1 MSTDF
6 KTIPFSFIIAEETRD
21 ENLPEGDHERPV
33 SAEIEKQDVEQSE
46 KEDNRPPEEQEGDS
60 EQYMTSIGRDQVL
73 RRAKLT
79 EYDSFVLA
87 VLKLLLG
94 EYHVRRLITKGVG
107 PRKIENA
114 VLSKSSWQRVPL
126 LVDPYNKG
134 LELIR
139 TIEDGENLLE
149 IDLAERYVNKIEFE
163 PNKAMR
169 LKDPSQ
175 PRLCFCLHTGNH
187 DNPI

>member
-1 MSTDF
+1 M
-6 KTIPFSFIIAEETRD
+6 KAD
-21 ENLPEGDHERPV
+21 ENQPEGEQERPQ
-33 SAEIEKQDVEQSE
+33 SAEVEKQDVEHSE
-46 KEDNRPPEEQEGDS
+46 KQGQPPTEEQEAES
-60 EQYMTSIGRDQVL
+60 EEYMFSIGRDQLL

-79 EYDSFVLA
+79 EYDSFALA

-94 EYHVRRLITKGVG
+94 EYHVRRLLTKGVG

-114 VLSKSSWQRVPL
+114 ILAKSSWQRVPL

-149 IDLAERYVNKIEFE
+149 IDLAER
-163 PNKAMR
+163 
-169 LKDPSQ
+169 
-175 PRLCFCLHTGNH
+175 
-187 DNPI
+187 